1 MSETMPES
9 CQAKLDERCHT
20 WFIQTGYVESCQL
33 GFITLVSAHPFNWA
47 ELRTQLIE
55 RTAYII
61 PELKLKASTQP
72 IDVIRAVMLREAEQT
87 LGDDFE
93 NTNNFAEL
101 FLDVTSAIAS
111 DRNVGCIYRA
121 ERCFNTRKDRH
132 DEDECPSFEVVT
144 SINPG
149 SFVFEGEQVDLDT
162 MHKIVLKTWEE

>member
-1 MSETMPES
+1 MSETLPES

-20 WFIQTGYVESCQL
+20 WFIQTGYVESAQL
-33 GFITLVSAHPFNWA
+33 GFIALVSAHPFNWA

-55 RTAYII
+55 RTSHII

-72 IDVIRAVMLREAEQT
+72 IDVIQKVMLREAEQT
-87 LGDDFE
+87 LEDGFE
-93 NTNNFAEL
+93 NTNSFAEL

-121 ERCFNTRKDRH
+121 ERCFNTREDRH
-132 DEDECPSFEVVT
+132 DDDEYPVFEVVT
-144 SINPG
+144 SINPK
-149 SFVFEGEQVDLDT
+149 VFTFDGTQADLDT